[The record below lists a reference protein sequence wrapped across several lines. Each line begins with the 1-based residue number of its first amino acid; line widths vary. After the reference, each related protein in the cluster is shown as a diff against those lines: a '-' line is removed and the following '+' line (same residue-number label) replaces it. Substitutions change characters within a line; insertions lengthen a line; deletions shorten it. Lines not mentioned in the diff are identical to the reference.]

1 MANSPVDEAGGV
13 VSVFSLALT
22 IPVDREI
29 KQLERNEE
37 KSY

>member
-1 MANSPVDEAGGV
+1 MADSPVDEAGGV

-22 IPVDREI
+22 IPEDREI
-29 KQLERNEE
+29 QQLERNEE